1 MFVPVVDSN
10 KNPLMPTTPSRAR
23 RMIKVGEATPFF
35 RKGIFCVRLNR
46 EPSDRKFQDVALGID
61 PGSKKEGYTVKSEAH
76 TFLNITVDAKTDV
89 KNKIESRRNAR
100 RARRFRK
107 TPCRK
112 NRLNRSRSKNHIPPS
127 TKTRWDWKLTV
138 INTLRQVFP
147 VSHVIVEDIC
157 AKTLKGKRKW
167 NLSFSPLEVGKMYFY
182 DMIRNMQ
189 GIKLSLFKGYETY
202 QLRNELCLKKSK
214 KKLERSF
221 NAHCVDSWT
230 LCYSVVGGGK
240 VPDNT
245 QVMYISPIVLYRRQL
260 HVFCFAKGGVRK
272 NYGSTRSMG
281 FKRGSLV
288 KHKKHGYC
296 YVGGSSKGKVSVH
309 DLRTGNRI
317 SQYVKPEELIL
328 KSYSSWKTIT
338 I

>member
-112 NRLNRSRSKNHIPPS
+112 NRLNRSRSKNHIP
-127 TKTRWDWKLTV
+127 DFFVLY
-138 INTLRQVFP
+138 
-147 VSHVIVEDIC
+147 EDQTIFIEV
-157 AKTLKGKRKW
+157 KGYVTEKDIEKWRSFKGKLHILK
-167 NLSFSPLEVGKMYFY
+167 LKDIEQLE
-182 DMIRNMQ
+182 MIQ
-189 GIKLSLFKGYETY
+189 
-202 QLRNELCLKKSK
+202 
-214 KKLERSF
+214 
-221 NAHCVDSWT
+221 
-230 LCYSVVGGGK
+230 
-240 VPDNT
+240 
-245 QVMYISPIVLYRRQL
+245 
-260 HVFCFAKGGVRK
+260 
-272 NYGSTRSMG
+272 RSMM
-281 FKRGSLV
+281 
-288 KHKKHGYC
+288 
-296 YVGGSSKGKVSVH
+296 SSNPTLSSNSV
-309 DLRTGNRI
+309 LSAPVR
-317 SQYVKPEELIL
+317 
-328 KSYSSWKTIT
+328 
-338 I
+338 